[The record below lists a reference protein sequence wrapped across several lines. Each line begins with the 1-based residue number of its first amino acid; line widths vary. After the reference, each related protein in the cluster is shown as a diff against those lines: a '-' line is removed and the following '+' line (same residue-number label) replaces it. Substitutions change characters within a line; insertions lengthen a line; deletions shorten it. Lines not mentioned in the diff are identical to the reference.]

1 MEEKL
6 LKAIAEALEIKK
18 ELLDLDTAKDEVDEW
33 DSLGHLIVISMIES
47 EFNVKIPFGEVS
59 ELNKV
64 RDFLRYIK

>member
-6 LKAIAEALEIKK
+6 MEVIAEALEIKK
-18 ELLDLDTAKDEVDEW
+18 GLIDLDTAKDEVDEW

-47 EFNVKIPFGEVS
+47 EFNVKIPFEEVS
-59 ELNKV
+59 EINRV